1 MVKKKKKKK
10 NPPAIAEDARR
21 HGFNPWVGKIPWNRK
36 WQPTPVFLSG
46 EIPWTESWWATVQG
60 VAKRRTPLST
70 HAGRHTLWKRRDI
83 SLPCLP
89 AHQHLSQTSWLD
101 PGFQDKSMKG
111 RDPAS
116 HLQSLI
122 LLESLEVRSLTQ
134 STQRLNL
141 LLSYTA
147 GLHSRHF
154 L

>member
-1 MVKKKKKKK
+1 MQ
-10 NPPAIAEDARR
+10 EM
-21 HGFNPWVGKIPWNRK
+21 
-36 WQPTPVFLSG
+36 
-46 EIPWTESWWATVQG
+46 QG
-60 VAKRRTPLST
+60 VLIPGLGRSLEIGNGNPLQYSCLEKSHGQSPGGLQSRGSQGVRLPLST
-70 HAGRHTLWKRRDI
+70 HAGRHTLWKGRDI

-89 AHQHLSQTSWLD
+89 AHQHFSWKSWLD
-101 PGFQDKSMKG
+101 PVFQDKSLKG

-134 STQRLNL
+134 STQGLNL

-147 GLHSRHF
+147 GLHSPHF